1 MPIYE
6 YHCSDCDKDFE
17 KLLDCAE
24 EATECRHCGGE
35 NLKRKFSCFS
45 TRTDSYTASD
55 VSATSSS
62 GCAGCTASSCAS
74 CSG

>member
-1 MPIYE
+1 MPIFE
-6 YHCSDCDKDFE
+6 YHCNDCDKDFDT
-17 KLLDCAE
+17 LLAHDE
-24 EATECRHCGGE
+24 SATQCRHCSSE
-35 NLKRKFSCFS
+35 NIRKKFSCFS

-55 VSATSSS
+55 VSASSTS

>member
-6 YHCSDCDKDFE
+6 YHCSDCDKDFDV
-17 KLLDCAE
+17 LLAHGE
-24 EATECRHCGGE
+24 GATECRLCGGE

-55 VSATSSS
+55 VSAASSS
-62 GCAGCTASSCAS
+62 GCAGCMASSCAS
-74 CSG
+74 CGG